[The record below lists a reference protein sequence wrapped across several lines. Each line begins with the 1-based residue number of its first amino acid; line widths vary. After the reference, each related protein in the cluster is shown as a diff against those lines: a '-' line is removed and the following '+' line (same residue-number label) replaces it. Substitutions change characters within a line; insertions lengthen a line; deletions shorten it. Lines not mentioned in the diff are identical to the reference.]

1 MPDVRVFIN
10 GRGLDVSREA
20 TALDALQAADPG
32 EAAAVT
38 GGERSITD
46 SRGLPVD
53 VTTPVFAGAI
63 YRTVRAR
70 SA

>member
-10 GRGLDVSREA
+10 GRGLDVPGEA
-20 TALDALQAADPG
+20 TALAALQAADPG
-32 EAAAVT
+32 EAAAVK

-53 VTTPVFAGAI
+53 AAAPVFAGAI